1 MFGEEYADGSFHP
14 FHIYS
19 MRQAIE
25 EGFIL
30 NVLENYTTYKT
41 CFQIA
46 KNTPDNPEVP
56 TTKAIKTIRRFEEL
70 HPHNLQ
76 QKAAIIV
83 ETFRDVTKHKIGG
96 KGKTCG
102 GSLLP

>member
-1 MFGEEYADGSFHP
+1 MFGDEYTDGSFHP

-25 EGFIL
+25 EHFIL
-30 NVLENYTTYKT
+30 DVLENYTTYKT

-56 TTKAIKTIRRFEEL
+56 TIKAIKTIRRLRSFT
-70 HPHNLQ
+70 PHNLQ

-83 ETFRDVTKHKIGG
+83 GTFRTLPSTKSAERVK
-96 KGKTCG
+96 
-102 GSLLP
+102 

>member
-25 EGFIL
+25 EHFIL

-46 KNTPDNPEVP
+46 KNTPDNRRLP
-56 TTKAIKTIRRFEEL
+56 TIKAIKTTGCLRNCIPITSSRKR
-70 HPHNLQ
+70 PSSW
-76 QKAAIIV
+76 
-83 ETFRDVTKHKIGG
+83 RPSGM
-96 KGKTCG
+96 
-102 GSLLP
+102 